1 VLLQAD
7 TQLIATEIRD
17 YPEWHKGR
25 SDYGLWYIE
34 IDQPE
39 LIQYL
44 DEIRAQFSDLL
55 LPAQQRQYHI
65 TLFVSGFLQPKVK
78 QYDDDFQIQQLQQ
91 QIKLIEALQLTA
103 FELEIVQIDSFSS
116 ALFLQIKDQQG
127 VLTQIRQ
134 QFAHVSEEIAALEYC
149 PHITL
154 GLYGETW
161 SSNRVLQRIQQLSL
175 KTIKIQV
182 KKLTFGYYKAQIL
195 QGLLYPYQQIELGW
209 ICCN

>member
-1 VLLQAD
+1 VLLKAD

-44 DEIRAQFSDLL
+44 DEIQAQFSDLL
-55 LPAQQRQYHI
+55 LPTQQRQYHI
-65 TLFVSGFLQPKVK
+65 TLFVSGFLQPAVK

-91 QIKLIEALQLTA
+91 QIKSLEALQLTT
-103 FELEIVQIDSFSS
+103 FELEIRQIDSFSS
-116 ALFLQIKDQQG
+116 ALFLHIKDKDH
-127 VLTQIRQ
+127 VLAQIRQ
-134 QFAHVSEEIAALEYC
+134 QFAQVSGEIAALEYC

-154 GLYGETW
+154 GLYREAW
-161 SSNRVLQRIQQLSL
+161 LSDIVLERIQQLSV
-175 KTIKIQV
+175 KTINIEV

-195 QGLLYPYQQIELGW
+195 QGFLYPYRQIELG
-209 ICCN
+209 

>member
-1 VLLQAD
+1 MLLQAD

-44 DEIRAQFSDLL
+44 DEIQAQFSDLL
-55 LPAQQRQYHI
+55 LPAHQRQYHI
-65 TLFVSGFLQPKVK
+65 TLFVCGFLQPSAH
-78 QYDDDFQIQQLQQ
+78 QYDDDFQIQQLQY
-91 QIKLIEALQLTA
+91 QIKSLEALQLTT
-103 FELEIVQIDSFSS
+103 FELEIRQIDSFSS
-116 ALFLQIKDQQG
+116 ALFLHIKDQDH
-127 VLTQIRQ
+127 VLAQIRQ
-134 QFAHVSEEIAALEYC
+134 QFARVSGEIAALEYC

-154 GLYGETW
+154 GLYREAW
-161 SSNRVLQRIQQLSL
+161 LSDIVLERIQQLSV
-175 KTIKIQV
+175 KTINIEV

-195 QGLLYPYQQIELGW
+195 QGFLYPCQQIELG
-209 ICCN
+209 

>member
-1 VLLQAD
+1 MLLQAD

-44 DEIRAQFSDLL
+44 DEIQTQFSDLL
-55 LPAQQRQYHI
+55 LPTQQRQYHI
-65 TLFVSGFLQPKVK
+65 TLFVCGFLQPSAH
-78 QYDDDFQIQQLQQ
+78 QYDDDFQIQQLQH
-91 QIKLIEALQLTA
+91 QIKSLEALQLTT
-103 FELEIVQIDSFSS
+103 FELEIRQIDSFSS

-134 QFAHVSEEIAALEYC
+134 QFAQVSEEIAALEYC

-154 GLYGETW
+154 GLYREAW
-161 SSNRVLQRIQQLSL
+161 SSDRVLQQIQQLLL
-175 KTIKIQV
+175 KTMKIQV

-195 QGLLYPYQQIELGW
+195 QGFLYPYQQIELG
-209 ICCN
+209 

>member
-1 VLLQAD
+1 MAQ
-7 TQLIATEIRD
+7 
-17 YPEWHKGR
+17 GR

-44 DEIRAQFSDLL
+44 DEIQTQFSDLL

-65 TLFVSGFLQPKVK
+65 TLFVCGFLQPSAH

-91 QIKLIEALQLTA
+91 QIKSIEALQLKLLSLKSYRSIA
-103 FELEIVQIDSFSS
+103 LVVLCFYRLKIKIVL
-116 ALFLQIKDQQG
+116 A
-127 VLTQIRQ
+127 QIRQ
-134 QFAHVSEEIAALEYC
+134 QFAQVSGEIAALEYC

-154 GLYGETW
+154 GLYREAW
-161 SSNRVLQRIQQLSL
+161 LSDIVLERIQQLSV
-175 KTIKIQV
+175 KTINIEV

-195 QGLLYPYQQIELGW
+195 QGFLYPYQQIELG
-209 ICCN
+209 

>member
-1 VLLQAD
+1 MLLQAE
-7 TQLIATEIRD
+7 TQLIATEMRD

-44 DEIRAQFSDLL
+44 DEIQAQFSNLL
-55 LPAQQRQYHI
+55 LPEQQRQYHI
-65 TLFVSGFLQPKVK
+65 TLFVCGFLQSAVK

-91 QIKLIEALQLTA
+91 QIKLIEVLQLKT
-103 FELEIVQIDSFSS
+103 FELEITQIDSFSS
-116 ALFLQIKDQQG
+116 ALFLHIKDQQG
-127 VLTQIRQ
+127 VLAEIRQ
-134 QFAHVSEEIAALEYC
+134 QFSHVSEEIAALEYC

-154 GLYGETW
+154 GLYGEAW
-161 SSNRVLQRIQQLSL
+161 SSAMVLQRIQQLPP

-195 QGLLYPYQQIELGW
+195 QGLLYPYQQIELG
-209 ICCN
+209 

>member
-1 VLLQAD
+1 MLLQAE
-7 TQLIATEIRD
+7 TQLIATEMCD

-44 DEIRAQFSDLL
+44 DEIQAQFSNLL

-65 TLFVSGFLQPKVK
+65 TLFVCGFLQPAVK

-91 QIKLIEALQLTA
+91 QIKLVEALQLKP
-103 FELEIVQIDSFSS
+103 FELEITQIDSFSS
-116 ALFLQIKDQQG
+116 ALFLHIKDQQG

-154 GLYGETW
+154 GLYGEAW
-161 SSNRVLQRIQQLSL
+161 SSDRVLQRIQQQSL
-175 KTIKIQV
+175 KTMKIQV

-195 QGLLYPYQQIELGW
+195 QGLLYPYQQIELG
-209 ICCN
+209 

>member
-1 VLLQAD
+1 M
-7 TQLIATEIRD
+7 IATAIRD

-25 SDYGLWYIE
+25 SDYVLWYIE

-44 DEIRAQFSDLL
+44 DEIQAQFSDLL

-65 TLFVSGFLQPKVK
+65 TLFVCGFLQPTVK

-91 QIKLIEALQLTA
+91 QIKLIEALQLKP
-103 FELEIVQIDSFSS
+103 FELEITQIDSFCS
-116 ALFLQIKDQQG
+116 ALFLQIQDQQG
-127 VLTQIRQ
+127 VLAQIRQ
-134 QFAHVSEEIAALEYC
+134 QFSHVSEEIAALEYC

-154 GLYGETW
+154 GLYGEAW
-161 SSNRVLQRIQQLSL
+161 PSDRVLQRIQQLSL
-175 KTIKIQV
+175 KTMKIQV

-195 QGLLYPYQQIELGW
+195 QGLLYPYQQIELG
-209 ICCN
+209 

>member
-1 VLLQAD
+1 MLLQAD

-44 DEIRAQFSDLL
+44 DEIQAQFSDLL
-55 LPAQQRQYHI
+55 LPAHQRQYHI
-65 TLFVSGFLQPKVK
+65 TLFVSGFLQPAVK
-78 QYDDDFQIQQLQQ
+78 RYDDDFQIQQLQH
-91 QIKLIEALQLTA
+91 QIKSLEALQLTT
-103 FELEIVQIDSFSS
+103 FELEIRQIDSFSS
-116 ALFLQIKDQQG
+116 ALFLHIKDKDH
-127 VLTQIRQ
+127 VLAQIRQ
-134 QFAHVSEEIAALEYC
+134 QFAQVSGEIAALEYC

-154 GLYGETW
+154 GLYREAW
-161 SSNRVLQRIQQLSL
+161 LSDIVLERIEQLSI
-175 KTIKIQV
+175 KTINIEV

-195 QGLLYPYQQIELGW
+195 QGFLYPYQQIELG
-209 ICCN
+209 

>member
-44 DEIRAQFSDLL
+44 DEIQTQFADLL
-55 LPAQQRQYHI
+55 LATQQRQYHI
-65 TLFVSGFLQPKVK
+65 TLFVCGFLQPSAH

-91 QIKLIEALQLTA
+91 QIKLIEALQLKP
-103 FELEIVQIDSFSS
+103 FELEIIQIDSFSS
-116 ALFLQIKDQQG
+116 ALFLQIKDHQG
-127 VLTQIRQ
+127 VLELIRQ
-134 QFAHVSEEIAALEYC
+134 QFAQVSGEIAALEYC

-154 GLYGETW
+154 GLYREAW
-161 SSNRVLQRIQQLSL
+161 LSDIVLQRMQQLSV
-175 KTIKIQV
+175 KTIN
-182 KKLTFGYYKAQIL
+182 
-195 QGLLYPYQQIELGW
+195 IEV
-209 ICCN
+209 

>member
-1 VLLQAD
+1 MLLQAD
-7 TQLIATEIRD
+7 AQLIATAIRG

-44 DEIRAQFSDLL
+44 DEIQAQFSNLL

-65 TLFVSGFLQPKVK
+65 TLFVCGFLQPAVK

-91 QIKLIEALQLTA
+91 QIKLIEALQLKP
-103 FELEIVQIDSFSS
+103 FELEITQIDSFSS
-116 ALFLQIKDQQG
+116 ALFLQIQDQQG
-127 VLTQIRQ
+127 VLAQIRQ
-134 QFAHVSEEIAALEYC
+134 QFAHVSGEIAALEYC

-154 GLYGETW
+154 GLYGAAW
-161 SSNRVLQRIQQLSL
+161 PSDRVLQRIQQLSL
-175 KTIKIQV
+175 KTMKIQV

-195 QGLLYPYQQIELGW
+195 QGLLYPYQQIELG
-209 ICCN
+209 

>member
-1 VLLQAD
+1 MLLQAE
-7 TQLIATEIRD
+7 TQLIATEMRD
-17 YPEWHKGR
+17 YPEWHLGR

-44 DEIRAQFSDLL
+44 DEIQAQFSGLL

-65 TLFVSGFLQPKVK
+65 TLFVCGFLQPAVK

-91 QIKLIEALQLTA
+91 QIKLIEALQLKP
-103 FELEIVQIDSFSS
+103 FELEITHIDSFSS

-134 QFAHVSEEIAALEYC
+134 QFAYVSEEIAALEYC

-154 GLYGETW
+154 GLYGEAW
-161 SSNRVLQRIQQLSL
+161 PSDRVLQRIQQLPPR
-175 KTIKIQV
+175 TIKIQV

-195 QGLLYPYQQIELGW
+195 QGLLYPYQQIELG
-209 ICCN
+209 

>member
-1 VLLQAD
+1 MLLQAD

-44 DEIRAQFSDLL
+44 DEIQAQFCDLL

-65 TLFVSGFLQPKVK
+65 TLFVCGFLQPSVY
-78 QYDDDFQIQQLQQ
+78 QYDDDFQIQQLHH
-91 QIKLIEALQLTA
+91 QIKSLEALQLTT
-103 FELEIVQIDSFSS
+103 FELEIRQIDSFSS
-116 ALFLQIKDQQG
+116 ALFLHIKDQDH
-127 VLTQIRQ
+127 VLAQIRQ
-134 QFAHVSEEIAALEYC
+134 QFAQVSGEIAALEYC

-154 GLYGETW
+154 GLYREAW
-161 SSNRVLQRIQQLSL
+161 LSDIVLERIEQLSI
-175 KTIKIQV
+175 KTINIEV

-195 QGLLYPYQQIELGW
+195 QGFLYPYQQIELG
-209 ICCN
+209 

>member
-1 VLLQAD
+1 MLLQAE
-7 TQLIATEIRD
+7 TQLIATEMRD

-44 DEIRAQFSDLL
+44 DEIQAQFSNLL

-65 TLFVSGFLQPKVK
+65 TLFVCGFLQSAVK

-91 QIKLIEALQLTA
+91 QIKLIEVLQLKT
-103 FELEIVQIDSFSS
+103 FELEITQIDSFSS
-116 ALFLQIKDQQG
+116 ALFLHIKDQQG
-127 VLTQIRQ
+127 VLAEIRQ
-134 QFAHVSEEIAALEYC
+134 QFSHVSEEIAALEYC

-154 GLYGETW
+154 GLYGEAW
-161 SSNRVLQRIQQLSL
+161 PSDRVLQRIQQLPPR
-175 KTIKIQV
+175 TIKIQV

-195 QGLLYPYQQIELGW
+195 QGLLYPYQQIELG
-209 ICCN
+209 

>member
-1 VLLQAD
+1 MLLQAE
-7 TQLIATEIRD
+7 TQLIATAIRD

-25 SDYGLWYIE
+25 SDYVLWYIE

-44 DEIRAQFSDLL
+44 DEIQAQFSDLL

-65 TLFVSGFLQPKVK
+65 TLFVCGFLQPTVK

-91 QIKLIEALQLTA
+91 QIKLIEALQLKP
-103 FELEIVQIDSFSS
+103 FELEITQIDSFCS
-116 ALFLQIKDQQG
+116 ALFLQIQDQQG
-127 VLTQIRQ
+127 VLAQIRQ
-134 QFAHVSEEIAALEYC
+134 QFSHVSEEIAALEYC

-154 GLYGETW
+154 GLYGEAW
-161 SSNRVLQRIQQLSL
+161 PSDRVLQRIQQLSL
-175 KTIKIQV
+175 KTMKIQV

-195 QGLLYPYQQIELGW
+195 QGLLYPYQQIELG
-209 ICCN
+209 

>member
-1 VLLQAD
+1 MLLQAD

-17 YPEWHKGR
+17 YPEWHKRR

-44 DEIRAQFSDLL
+44 DEIQTQFSDLL

-65 TLFVSGFLQPKVK
+65 TLFVCGFLQPFTH

-91 QIKLIEALQLTA
+91 QIKSLEALQLTT
-103 FELEIVQIDSFSS
+103 FELEIRQIDSFSS

-134 QFAHVSEEIAALEYC
+134 QFARVSGEIAALEYC

-154 GLYGETW
+154 GLYREAW
-161 SSNRVLQRIQQLSL
+161 LSDIVLERMQQLSV
-175 KTIKIQV
+175 KTINIEV

-195 QGLLYPYQQIELGW
+195 QGFLYPYRQIELG
-209 ICCN
+209 